1 MTQFYHHPTAG
12 PLPLVPHPDRAGRL
26 IAYLD
31 GRGVYE
37 CPVEDPSVGVTV
49 KHEDE
54 NELAA
59 AVAIS
64 NPWTDLWMI
73 KDMTEKLFK
82 ALQDHDLG
90 TLSLILAALEQD
102 EGALR
107 AVPGIGPGTD
117 ARIKDYLAEDVI

>member
-1 MTQFYHHPTAG
+1 MTQHYHHHPTAG
-12 PLPLVPHPDRAGRL
+12 PLPLVPHLDRPGKL

-37 CPVEDPSVGVTV
+37 CPVAET
-49 KHEDE
+49 KEDE
-54 NELAA
+54 L
-59 AVAIS
+59 AVAAGID

-73 KDMTEKLFK
+73 DGMTEKLFK
-82 ALQDHDLG
+82 ALQDHGLG
-90 TLSLILAALEQD
+90 TLALILAALEQD

-117 ARIKDYLAEDVI
+117 ALIKMYLEEEVA